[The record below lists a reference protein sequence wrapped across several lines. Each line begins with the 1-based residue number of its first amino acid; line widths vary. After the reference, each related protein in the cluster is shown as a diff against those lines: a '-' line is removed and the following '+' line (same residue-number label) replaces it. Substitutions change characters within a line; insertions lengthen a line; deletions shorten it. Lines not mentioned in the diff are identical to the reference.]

1 MARQIDFAAH
11 HLNRYLRGK
20 GACAGGVRREH
31 YNIVSQPEADR
42 RITTKDDASRLY
54 ENLRGGRRMTNACRT
69 RADAVRCAL
78 LEGAYL
84 ELLRFVVVADKGAIR
99 FATLANP
106 MHIKRQFMIDIAK
119 AAERSFPKLEPYA
132 DRDRVLFT
140 MPVTVGLADTGEPE
154 WHISAVIPDATVEA
168 CGERVVQIALDVT
181 MTIMPIM
188 TVAIESGEF
197 P

>member
-11 HLNRYLRGK
+11 RLNRYFRGK
-20 GACAGGVRREH
+20 GAGAGGVRREH

-42 RITTKDDASRLY
+42 TITTKDGASWLY
-54 ENLRGGRRMTNACRT
+54 ENPRGGGRMTSANRI
-69 RADAVRCAL
+69 RADAVRRAL
-78 LEGAYL
+78 LESVYL
-84 ELLRFVVVADKGAIR
+84 ELLRLVVVADKGAIR
-99 FATLANP
+99 FATLASP
-106 MHIKRQFMIDIAK
+106 KHIERQFVIDIAK
-119 AAERSFPKLEPYA
+119 VAERSFPKLEPYA